1 MVTSFGSLALLK
13 IKRSLLKG
21 GRDHDK
27 RHFTAGF
34 AKFSCAAKN
43 AELPRGSG
51 LGKLG
56 QASKGNLSLI
66 KDSREKAL
74 YDVLSQKAI
83 SQIEVLCWKTTLPYR
98 RPDIGSLLN
107 GRYRLKPTLQ

>member
-1 MVTSFGSLALLK
+1 VLLK

-34 AKFSCAAKN
+34 AKFSCTAKN

-56 QASKGNLSLI
+56 QASKGNLSPI

-74 YDVLSQKAI
+74 YDGVLDF
-83 SQIEVLCWKTTLPYR
+83 R
-98 RPDIGSLLN
+98 RFRRFRRFRDADDRTSSPTGS
-107 GRYRLKPTLQ
+107 YVIAVFVA